1 MILLQLMCAPLF
13 QNHSPGFRMKWA
25 GAHGC
30 FLRSPL
36 RGTQKFSLRAAVW
49 AAPSTPAHRARLW
62 EEYFASDICHQISH
76 SPGRLGPFLSSLH
89 VWHAAMLPS
98 LCSWSAVSKCLS
110 PVRTWDLWGQ
120 GLCLGHLWFPSVKG
134 IVLHR
139 VQNYSYHSLY
149 LFIFNIQTYSNILTV
164 SGYWKREREIKTS
177 SPGRLRMKN
186 KEQIGFLSLPQS
198 QLLEVSCL
206 CEYLSCLFAL
216 WVFQKQNLPGGT
228 AWTQP
233 ECTF

>member
-13 QNHSPGFRMKWA
+13 QNHSPGLRMKWA

-62 EEYFASDICHQISH
+62 EEYFASYICPQISH

-110 PVRTWDLWGQ
+110 PVRMWDLWGQ
-120 GLCLGHLWFPSVKG
+120 GLCLSHLWFPSVKG

-139 VQNYSYHSLY
+139 VQNYCYHSLY
-149 LFIFNIQTYSNILTV
+149 FLFLTSRLILILIYLLSQDIGRGKEKSKLLVQEDSEWRTKSKLV
-164 SGYWKREREIKTS
+164 S
-177 SPGRLRMKN
+177 SPCPN
-186 KEQIGFLSLPQS
+186 PNS
-198 QLLEVSCL
+198 
-206 CEYLSCLFAL
+206 
-216 WVFQKQNLPGGT
+216 
-228 AWTQP
+228 
-233 ECTF
+233 